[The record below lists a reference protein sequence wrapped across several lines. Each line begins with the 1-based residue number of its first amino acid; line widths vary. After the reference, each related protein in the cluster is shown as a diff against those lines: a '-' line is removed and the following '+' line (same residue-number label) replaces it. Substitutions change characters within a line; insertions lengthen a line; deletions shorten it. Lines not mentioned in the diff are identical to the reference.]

1 MTDEETIDATKQTAS
16 RTKIV
21 IATLGAL
28 LVAVVGLFAVVLP
41 AERGFDP
48 LGTGKLLGLLALA
61 QENPIAREVEEY
73 KLDSIEIEL
82 LPEEWAEYIYRF
94 DEGGSMLFSWQ
105 ATSPVSY
112 NFHSQPDGA
121 PPGYAESFDSQ
132 ESSEG
137 HGTYTAPFSGIHG
150 WYWENLGEE
159 ELTVR
164 ITTAGFYL
172 SAQESRDRVSGQRR
186 LRDARGN
193 LIEVE

>member
-16 RTKIV
+16 RTKIL

-73 KLDSIEIEL
+73 KLDLIEIEL
-82 LPEEWAEYIYRF
+82 LPTEWAEYIYRF

-159 ELTVR
+159 DLTVR

-172 SAQESRDRVSGQRR
+172 SAQESRDRVSGQRK